1 MGILNA
7 ESLGKI
13 DSMLNPDTPQVE
25 SMSTSSEPSVD
36 QDQPTADA
44 PQNESVESSE
54 ATEDVK
60 QDVEVA
66 SADDGAGHSGEEQER
81 SHHVP
86 YNRFKKV
93 LDARNTH
100 KSEVEK
106 LRQEMAQLRKQME
119 SAPEASYGD
128 DDDYLGDSDLDDLL
142 GDYSDHEAPAQPE
155 VGPQMS
161 ELLQRIEHFEVYQAE
176 QELTREV
183 AAAKEQ
189 YPNVPDDVI
198 YQAVARDPS
207 VSVLAIAEQ
216 YSAFVGG
223 VEEAAIARYM
233 KEHGME
239 TPQAEAPPRPAR
251 SGAPPQRQGM
261 PDKAPPKNL
270 SESKSALLEYLRN
283 NNVFKR

>member
-1 MGILNA
+1 MGFLDA
-7 ESLGKI
+7 ENLGKVEA
-13 DSMLNPDTPQVE
+13 MLNPDAIQVE
-25 SMSTSSEPSVD
+25 ASESSDASAP
-36 QDQPTADA
+36 QDTATADA
-44 PQNESVESSE
+44 PENESVSSSD
-54 ATEDVK
+54 ATEDAK
-60 QDVEVA
+60 ENVEVA
-66 SADDGAGHSGEEQER
+66 STDDGPSQTEGEQEH

-93 LDARNTH
+93 LDARNSH
-100 KSEVEK
+100 RGEVEQLK
-106 LRQEMAQLRKQME
+106 REMAQLRKQME
-119 SAPEASYGD
+119 FAPETSYDD
-128 DDDYLGDSDLDDLL
+128 DDDYLGDSDFDDLF
-142 GDYSDHEAPAQPE
+142 GDDSDYETSAQPE
-155 VGPQMS
+155 VGSQMA
-161 ELLQRIEHFEVYQAE
+161 ELLQRVEHFEVYQAE

-207 VSVLAIAEQ
+207 VSVLSIAEQ

-251 SGAPPQRQGM
+251 SGAPPLRQGLTE
-261 PDKAPPKNL
+261 KAPPKNL
-270 SESKSALLEYLRN
+270 SESKGALLEYLRN
-283 NNVFKR
+283 NNIFKR